1 MGKTGMDGGGS
12 ERVRKLREKMLV
24 TPQVCVERAKLLTES
39 YKEIESYPVIIRR
52 AKALDKILREMTVS
66 IDNEEIIVGR
76 TTSKVRCGALVPLP
90 SGRSDP
96 KLLER
101 FLVN

>member
-1 MGKTGMDGGGS
+1 VNIS
-12 ERVRKLREKMLV
+12 
-24 TPQVCVERAKLLTES
+24 
-39 YKEIESYPVIIRR
+39 R

-76 TTSKVRCGALVPLP
+76 TTSKVRGGALVPLP